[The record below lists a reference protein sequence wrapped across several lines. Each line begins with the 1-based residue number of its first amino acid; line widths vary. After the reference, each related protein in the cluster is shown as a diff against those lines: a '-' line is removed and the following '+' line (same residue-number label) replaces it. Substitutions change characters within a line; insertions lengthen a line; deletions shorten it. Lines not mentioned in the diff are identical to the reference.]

1 MTKVLVHPI
10 QRDFQPKFKDV
21 ICGLCG
27 RCYPRTGAP
36 PRVLHLVHL
45 VREHLP
51 EVNRTLSRAA
61 QSEHVSIDIEEV

>member
-1 MTKVLVHPI
+1 MPKVRVHPI
-10 QRDFQPKFKDV
+10 QLDFQPKMKDV

-45 VREHLP
+45 VREHLD
-51 EVNRTLSRAA
+51 EVNRTLSRAGSA
-61 QSEHVSIDIEEV
+61 EEITVEIQE

>member
-1 MTKVLVHPI
+1 MATVRVHPI
-10 QRDFQPKFKDV
+10 QQNFRPKMKDV

-45 VREHLP
+45 VREHLD
-51 EVNRTLSRAA
+51 EVNRTFSPAGRA
-61 QSEHVSIDIEEV
+61 EEITVEVTE